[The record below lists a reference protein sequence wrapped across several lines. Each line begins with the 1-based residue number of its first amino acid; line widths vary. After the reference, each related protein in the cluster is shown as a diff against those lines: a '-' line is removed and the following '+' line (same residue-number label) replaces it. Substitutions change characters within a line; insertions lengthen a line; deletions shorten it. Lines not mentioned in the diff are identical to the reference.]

1 MREQNVK
8 ALSTLLEE
16 ASAATSGGYRLT
28 TLTAGGTE
36 RLILDHP
43 TRLAE
48 WLVEAGAVLV
58 PEAVTEQEAMN
69 LLHRVPAERAP
80 RVTELSEGPW
90 LREGLR
96 RIATDGGPR
105 SRDEGD
111 EALLALKGTHHWGV
125 EG

>member
-8 ALSTLLEE
+8 ALTALLEE
-16 ASAATSGGYRLT
+16 AAAASTGGYRLT
-28 TLTAGGTE
+28 TLTAVGTE
-36 RLILDHP
+36 RLLLDDP
-43 TRLAE
+43 ARLAE

-58 PEAVTEQEAMN
+58 PAAVTEQEAMN
-69 LLHRVPAERAP
+69 LLHRAPERLP
-80 RVTELSEGPW
+80 RVAELSEGPG

-105 SRDEGD
+105 SRDDGD